1 MNRQKKVMIFGV
13 FDRLHEGNISFIR
26 QAQAHGDGLIAVVAR
41 DEVVHTLKGKMPQ
54 QTHDERIAALARLP
68 EISRAVLG
76 DETQGT
82 YEVIAEHKPDTIC
95 LGYDQYPLAEDLYAK
110 MKNGA
115 IPVISIQR
123 LIAHES
129 QKFHTS
135 LLTRAM

>member
-1 MNRQKKVMIFGV
+1 MIFGV
-13 FDRLHEGNISFIR
+13 FDRLHEGHISFVQ
-26 QAQAHGDGLIAVVAR
+26 QARVHGDELIAVVAR
-41 DEVVHTLKGKMPQ
+41 DEMVRVLKGKTPQ

-95 LGYDQYPLAEDLYAK
+95 LGYDQHVLAEDIHTQ
-110 MKNGA
+110 MRSSV
-115 IPVISIQR
+115 IPFIPIQR